1 MRTLSLL
8 ARQIGY
14 EQKLYW
20 RSPSSAMFTFAFP
33 ILILVIF
40 ATLNRGET
48 IRSLGM
54 ISFNQYYVPG
64 IIAFGVI
71 SACYTNL
78 AIGLCFRRDSG
89 ALKRIR
95 GTPLPPWVF
104 MAGNIGSSLIVS
116 LLLVALTTVVG
127 TLFYGVTFP
136 GRWSALALTLLLGAF
151 CFCSLG
157 LAMTSLIS
165 IATAAPAVVN
175 GVLFPILFISGTFFP
190 VSSSSLLG
198 RVAAIFPIRHFEEA
212 MFAVFDPR
220 RIGTGIDGRALLV
233 MLAWGLGAVVL
244 AVRTFRWEP
253 RR

>member
-1 MRTLSLL
+1 
-8 ARQIGY
+8 
-14 EQKLYW
+14 
-20 RSPSSAMFTFAFP
+20 
-33 ILILVIF
+33 
-40 ATLNRGET
+40 
-48 IRSLGM
+48 
-54 ISFNQYYVPG
+54 
-64 IIAFGVI
+64 
-71 SACYTNL
+71 
-78 AIGLCFRRDSG
+78 
-89 ALKRIR
+89 
-95 GTPLPPWVF
+95 

-157 LAMTSLIS
+157 LAMTALIS

-233 MLAWGLGAVVL
+233 MLAWGLGAVAL